1 MEKIQLQKSMLPHL
15 KIHPVQ
21 KILINLQKKNPLKL
35 SHNQKILVMTLKNQV
50 SIHQLVQIKIK
61 KKKMKNQMP
70 KRLQKNQTKMI
81 QILVN

>member
-1 MEKIQLQKSMLPHL
+1 MEKIQLQKSMLLHL

>member
-1 MEKIQLQKSMLPHL
+1 
-15 KIHPVQ
+15 
-21 KILINLQKKNPLKL
+21 
-35 SHNQKILVMTLKNQV
+35 MTLKNQV

-70 KRLQKNQTKMI
+70 KRLHKNQTKMI